1 MSAERGA
8 ATETAMPNST
18 NTFNVFRFGVNHPY
32 QNVQVHPLVVVAIC
46 DAYARRPEGATRSI
60 GTLLGYV
67 SDGNVIE
74 ISDVFTVNHKDEPDG
89 RVMMDQEYHR
99 KMFRLKKKVCPKE
112 SVIGW
117 FSTSKEILPNSIVIH
132 GFYQNGKD
140 SMFMSTPA
148 LPSPMHLLVDT
159 ECTNSKMSVKCFV
172 NMTTPGIDALVQFHE
187 IPLSLK
193 PHTVESAKGLI
204 TSGLAALPPVAPGK
218 TDVTPTQ
225 SGFDD
230 GIATL
235 LAKLKNARKF
245 TEKVVKGETKVAAAD
260 AAAARALSQ
269 ALTSAEPLF
278 GIDAFEQH
286 CASTMQDTLMCV
298 YLSNLARSQ
307 TALAEKINAFSATL
321 DIEA

>member
-1 MSAERGA
+1 MSADRVEQ
-8 ATETAMPNST
+8 AMPNST

-46 DAYARRPEGATRSI
+46 DAFARRPEGATRSI

-67 SDGNVIE
+67 SDGNVVE
-74 ISDVFTVNHKDEPDG
+74 ISDVFTVNHKDEPEG

-99 KMFRLKKKVCPKE
+99 KMFRLKRKVCPKE
-112 SVIGW
+112 SVVGW
-117 FSTSKEILPNSIVIH
+117 FSTGKDILPNSIVIH
-132 GFYQNGKD
+132 GFYQNAKD

-159 ECTNSKMSVKCFV
+159 DCANSKMSVKCFV

-187 IPLSLK
+187 IPLTLK
-193 PHTVESAKGLI
+193 PHTVE
-204 TSGLAALPPVAPGK
+204 SGLAALPPVAPGK
-218 TDVTPTQ
+218 TDITAAQ

-235 LAKLKNARKF
+235 LAKLKNARTF
-245 TEKVVKGETKVAAAD
+245 TEKVVKGQTKVAATD

-278 GIDAFEQH
+278 GMDAFEQH

-307 TALAEKINAFSATL
+307 TALAEKINAFTASL

>member
-1 MSAERGA
+1 
-8 ATETAMPNST
+8 
-18 NTFNVFRFGVNHPY
+18 
-32 QNVQVHPLVVVAIC
+32 VHPLVVVAIC
-46 DAYARRPEGATRSI
+46 DAFARRPEGATRSI

-67 SDGNVIE
+67 SDGNVVE
-74 ISDVFTVNHKDEPDG
+74 ISDVFAVNHKDEPDG

-99 KMFRLKKKVCPKE
+99 KMFRLKRKVCPKE
-112 SVIGW
+112 SVVGW
-117 FSTSKEILPNSIVIH
+117 FSTGTDILPNSIVIH
-132 GFYQNGKD
+132 TFYQNAKD

-159 ECTNSKMSVKCFV
+159 DCTNSKMSVKCFV
-172 NMTTPGIDALVQFHE
+172 NMTTPGIDALIQFHE
-187 IPLSLK
+187 IPLTLK
-193 PHTVESAKGLI
+193 PHSVE
-204 TSGLAALPPVAPGK
+204 SGLAVLPAVAPGK

-235 LAKLKNARKF
+235 LAKLKNVRKF

-307 TALAEKINAFSATL
+307 TALAEKINAFTATL

>member
-1 MSAERGA
+1 MSGA
-8 ATETAMPNST
+8 AAEPQILPSGTKH
-18 NTFNVFRFGVNHPY
+18 FNVFQLAATRPY
-32 QNVQVHPLVVVAIC
+32 QRVQMHPLVVVAIC
-46 DAYARRPEGATRSI
+46 DAFARRPEGATRSI

-67 SDGNVIE
+67 SDGNVVE
-74 ISDVFTVNHKDEPDG
+74 ISDVFTVNHKDEPEG

-99 KMFRLKKKVCPKE
+99 KMFRLKRKVCPKE
-112 SVIGW
+112 SVVGW
-117 FSTSKEILPNSIVIH
+117 FSTGKDILPNSIVIH
-132 GFYQNGKD
+132 TFYQNAKD
-140 SMFMSTPA
+140 SMFMPTPA

-159 ECTNSKMSVKCFV
+159 DCSDSKLSVKCFV

-187 IPLSLK
+187 IPLALNPNS
-193 PHTVESAKGLI
+193 VE
-204 TSGLAALPPVAPGK
+204 SGLAVLPTVAPGK
-218 TDVTPTQ
+218 TDVTPAQ

-235 LAKLKNARKF
+235 LAKLKNVRKF

-260 AAAARALSQ
+260 AVAARALSQ

-278 GIDAFEQH
+278 GLDAFEQH

-307 TALAEKINAFSATL
+307 TALAEKINAFTATL

>member
-1 MSAERGA
+1 MSVEMGEKVVP
-8 ATETAMPNST
+8 TST

-46 DAYARRPEGATRSI
+46 DAFARRPEGATRSI

-67 SDGNVIE
+67 SDGNVVE
-74 ISDVFTVNHKDEPDG
+74 ISDVFAVNHKDEPDG

-99 KMFRLKKKVCPKE
+99 KMSRLKRKVCPKE
-112 SVIGW
+112 TVVGW
-117 FSTSKEILPNSIVIH
+117 FSTGKDILPNSIVIH
-132 GFYQNGKD
+132 TFYQNAKD
-140 SMFMSTPA
+140 SMFMPTPA

-159 ECTNSKMSVKCFV
+159 DCTNSKMSVKCFV

-187 IPLSLK
+187 IPLTLK
-193 PHTVESAKGLI
+193 PHSVE
-204 TSGLAALPPVAPGK
+204 SGLAVLPPVAVGT
-218 TDVTPTQ
+218 TDAPTTQ

-235 LAKLKNARKF
+235 LAKLKNVQKF
-245 TEKVVKGETKVAAAD
+245 TEKVVKGQTKVSPSD

-278 GIDAFEQH
+278 GVDAFEQH

-307 TALAEKINAFSATL
+307 TALAEKINAFTATL